1 MTGPDPSP
9 SPDRAVRLNTLA
21 GVIAAASQRLGDCL
35 AQRGGGASARAAH
48 WMLHRLA
55 ITALES
61 AAQGIPPSIRDL
73 DETCATA
80 LQEDWP

>member
-21 GVIAAASQRLGDCL
+21 GVIAAASQRLGGCL
-35 AQRGGGASARAAH
+35 AQRGCGASARAAH

-61 AAQGIPPSIRDL
+61 AAQGIPPNISDL
-73 DETCATA
+73 DEICAAT
-80 LQEDWP
+80 LQEGEP